1 MRKIFTALMAL
12 KLNANFCRVTYGRLG
27 EVDGLKNKLS
37 SLAVASEKISLDDDE
52 DELLYKWLED
62 SDDICFIEAPLF
74 EDSTCIV
81 VDSHSFTL
89 EDLIAAGAEKKC
101 CQTLE
106 LDLDLGEAIGFTYQC
121 SEGESGVPVEGDSKG
136 LEEELAISESAIG
149 NLASKIRLGFAK
161 WITPWEEYETF
172 MGVCFKDDGS
182 FLELKGNNWGDGS
195 MDYSSSPVWETAKIL
210 VKTSNEYVEMEDVA
224 QLVKEVCGLLA
235 E

>member
-1 MRKIFTALMAL
+1 MRKMFSALMAL

-37 SLAVASEKISLDDDE
+37 SLAVASDEISLDE

-62 SDDICFIEAPLF
+62 CDDICFIEAPLF
-74 EDSTCIV
+74 EDSTCIA

-121 SEGESGVPVEGDSKG
+121 TEGESGVPVEGDSKG
-136 LEEELAISESAIG
+136 LEEELALSESAIG
-149 NLASKIRLGFAK
+149 NLAGKIRLGFAK

-210 VKTSNEYVEMEDVA
+210 VKTSDEYVELEDVD
-224 QLVKEVCGLLA
+224 QLVPPVSGKLSPL
-235 E
+235 